1 MHLYY
6 LCHWPGTHLEMWK
19 ERNHLGFCCHQSRY
33 QMHLLHILEV
43 MIKCSD
49 VQDRTARSY
58 QNMIQELVNH
68 KCSPLLQRF
77 PAQHMESRAHRF
89 RLLRQGMQAPR
100 ASLQNSSAIQS
111 SSSVHTPDCYSLK
124 TKEACHTSIE
134 IQNVKLTWAQLLPWR
149 TERLLRTGFT
159 CKVSTGILC
168 PIPPEGEVRGL
179 GLTVSEPL
187 LPEAPG
193 KFLMALEFMR
203 TVPA

>member
-1 MHLYY
+1 
-6 LCHWPGTHLEMWK
+6 
-19 ERNHLGFCCHQSRY
+19 
-33 QMHLLHILEV
+33 MHLLHILEV

-134 IQNVKLTWAQLLPWR
+134 IKKCQTYLGATSSMAHGATFTHGIYLQGIHGYFVSHSSGGRGAR
-149 TERLLRTGFT
+149 TRTDSVGAFAPR
-159 CKVSTGILC
+159 STGQVLDGVGVHEDG
-168 PIPPEGEVRGL
+168 PRVNVPE
-179 GLTVSEPL
+179 VS
-187 LPEAPG
+187 
-193 KFLMALEFMR
+193 
-203 TVPA
+203 